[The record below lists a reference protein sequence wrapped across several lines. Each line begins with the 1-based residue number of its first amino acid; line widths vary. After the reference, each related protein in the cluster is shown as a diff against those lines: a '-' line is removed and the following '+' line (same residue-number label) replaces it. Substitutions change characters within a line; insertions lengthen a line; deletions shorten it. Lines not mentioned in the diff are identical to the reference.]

1 MVMDCYYFSPAYVF
15 VKEDCPPKKPHTTRD
30 GAKEYMVRFH
40 PHDFEFVSH
49 SLLFKKDEW
58 ISIDYIVYRHRES
71 DALYVERIRN
81 RRLDDGSYD
90 KMENVFRVDGI
101 DALMHMVC
109 SDGGGYFEGEMEE
122 ALRELGHEP
131 GTRRVGADELYDA
144 LIETMRAGRLIE
156 VPPGMPDEF
165 YRKLPKT
172 IREFKSRGGEDAEHE
187 ESEDPP
193 KGPEGPR

>member
-58 ISIDYIVYRHRES
+58 ISIDYI
-71 DALYVERIRN
+71 
-81 RRLDDGSYD
+81 
-90 KMENVFRVDGI
+90 
-101 DALMHMVC
+101 
-109 SDGGGYFEGEMEE
+109 EGEMEE

-156 VPPGMPDEF
+156 VPPGMPD
-165 YRKLPKT
+165 
-172 IREFKSRGGEDAEHE
+172 
-187 ESEDPP
+187 
-193 KGPEGPR
+193 